1 MGVTLSISH
10 IPVMLREV
18 IENLAIQVGGRYV
31 DCTLGEGGHTQ
42 AILES
47 SSPGGQVLGIDDDP
61 DAIESA
67 RERLGA
73 FAKSI
78 MLVNANFT
86 NLRDICIKYDFLPV
100 HGILFDLGLSSQQ
113 LDEEGRGFSFQY
125 DSPLDMRF
133 NPGQKVTAA
142 DIVNKYS
149 EAKLA
154 EILKTFGEE
163 MNSRQ
168 IAKRIVQQRPIATTT
183 DLASIVQ
190 EAVGGRHGKIHPAT
204 RTFQA
209 LRIVVNNEM
218 ENLESALNQAVGLL
232 GFGGRLVVIS
242 YHSLEDRIVKHFMQ
256 QESRDC
262 ICPPEV
268 MKCTCLHKASLR
280 IITKKIV
287 TPSLAET
294 ELNPRSR
301 SAKLRAAERIIGPH
315 EQYLQTVERSNGS
328 TNTLDQRWEK
338 PTLETSGGVPFYCQ
352 TEWGGVEWRQRDNI
366 KLENKLR
373 GA

>member
-1 MGVTLSISH
+1 MGVTLSITH

-18 IENLAIQVGGRYV
+18 IENLAIQAGGRYV

-47 SSPGGQVLGIDDDP
+47 STPGGQVLGIDTDP
-61 DAIESA
+61 EAIKSA
-67 RERLGA
+67 GERLSN
-73 FAKSI
+73 FAKSVL
-78 MLVNANFT
+78 LVNDNFA
-86 NLRDICIKYDFLPV
+86 NLRDVCIRYDFLPV

-113 LDEEGRGFSFQY
+113 LDEGGRGFSFQY

-142 DIVNKYS
+142 DVVNKYS
-149 EAKLA
+149 ETKLA
-154 EILKTFGEE
+154 EILRTFGEE
-163 MNSRQ
+163 INSRQ
-168 IAKRIVQQRPIATTT
+168 IAKRIVQQRPITTT
-183 DLASIVQ
+183 ADLAAVVE

-209 LRIVVNNEM
+209 LRIAVNSEM
-218 ENLESALNQAVGLL
+218 ENLESALNQAVSLL

-262 ICPPEV
+262 ICPPEA
-268 MKCTCLHKASLR
+268 MKCTCGHKASLR
-280 IITKKIV
+280 IITRKIV
-287 TPSLAET
+287 TPSLTEM

-301 SAKLRAAERIIGPH
+301 SAKLRAAERIIAP
-315 EQYLQTVERSNGS
+315 N
-328 TNTLDQRWEK
+328 DQRWEK
-338 PTLETSGGVPFYCQ
+338 PALDKSAGLPFLA
-352 TEWGGVEWRQRDNI
+352 D
-366 KLENKLR
+366 KLGQSSAEPEGKY
-373 GA
+373 